1 MLVTQAQA
9 RMIDVFFKSASKT
22 LDISLECARRD
33 LPLVWKIIST
43 IAVISAAASY
53 GAGWGSRKLLH
64 RLMGWIDSYVQ
75 YCMKEDDMVTPVLEW
90 FEDSAD
96 LEAPAREWEE
106 QEVWWDDI
114 SCEDEESCPPPPE
127 YLQEIIDCE
136 YLHPED
142 HPFGE
147 ALLHPDPV
155 VEFAVELS
163 VGEMVEVEGE
173 IPVLTT
179 PSPTFFREE
188 LMGCGLP
195 YLIALAEIL
204 QVDVS
209 QVPYKGCRKAPLVE
223 AILANQ

>member
-9 RMIDVFFKSASKT
+9 RMIDVFFKSVSKT

-33 LPLVWKIIST
+33 LPLVWKVVST

-64 RLMGWIDSYVQ
+64 RLMTWIDSYVQ
-75 YCMKEDDMVTPVLEW
+75 YCMEVHMEVDMKVDMDDPI
-90 FEDSAD
+90 

-106 QEVWWDDI
+106 QEVWWDEI
-114 SCEDEESCPPPPE
+114 SCEDEDFQSCPPPPE

-163 VGEMVEVEGE
+163 IGEMVEVEGE

-195 YLIALAEIL
+195 YLIALAEVL
-204 QVDVS
+204 EVDVN
-209 QVPYKGCRKAPLVE
+209 QVPYKGYRKAPLVE
-223 AILANQ
+223 AILAAQ